1 MTGLAMSF
9 DNLIRGRTTQLAVWS
24 EAVVIVLE
32 RLYFFHRIVQGH
44 EPIYVQTLVS
54 ETPIE

>member
-1 MTGLAMSF
+1 MSF
-9 DNLIRGRTTQLAVWS
+9 DNLIRLQTTQRAVWS